1 MNPIPALLVVPRLF
15 EQLFGQEGQLFATDS
30 PVLAAGILGL
40 ALGFAVALTGYLWVR
55 FGSQLSVQYRAWRK
69 LLWVKFGTSAASPIE
84 KRYRAY
90 LERRYGKQIRI
101 ATEGAAFRSPG
112 YLFLTNEELG
122 FVTLKMGV
130 MTEMSMRIDQILEAH
145 ISKGSVYDT
154 ISVSSKNDTV
164 DTFRVFRGMRD
175 VGQEF
180 FNALQMGLGAIR
192 FHAPSNPGLKPR

>member
-1 MNPIPALLVVPRLF
+1 MNFLPTLVVVPRLF
-15 EQLFGQEGQLFATDS
+15 ENLFGKEAELFAIDN

-55 FGSQLSVQYRAWRK
+55 FGSQLRIQYRAWRK
-69 LLWVKFGTSAASPIE
+69 VLWVKFGTSAVSPIE

-101 ATEGAAFRSPG
+101 ATEGAAFRCPG
-112 YLFLTNEELG
+112 YLFLTSEELG
-122 FVTLKMGV
+122 FVTLRLGV

-145 ISKGSVYDT
+145 ISKGAIYDT
-154 ISVSSKNDTV
+154 ISISSKSDTV

-180 FNALQMGLGAIR
+180 FNALQLGLGAIR
-192 FHAPSNPGLKPR
+192 FHAPSQSPAKPR